1 MCLMRK
7 VQSLSKNRITWFHSA
22 SFSLSISFSQFSAF
36 DVDSLDV
43 LELSNY
49 FVYHSSLFECRKI
62 AFLNKY
68 NVSMFY
74 RPLRQ

>member
-22 SFSLSISFSQFSAF
+22 SFSLSISFSQFNAF

-49 FVYHSSLFECRKI
+49 FVYHSSFFECRKI
-62 AFLNKY
+62 AF
-68 NVSMFY
+68 FE
-74 RPLRQ
+74 